1 MKITLLKLI
10 GAALLLS
17 SSLQAIAQKTDEV
30 APANV
35 PDPVTAAINQY
46 LQALQLADATQSA
59 TAAKNVLGGSLLEE
73 DGQTLRT
80 AVVRF
85 AFPKDRE
92 HVVNY
97 TVPAVVVKAL
107 KAEAQSDGDGSALV
121 KGTWYKVW
129 IGRKDGAA
137 DLAAPFTLILSGDN
151 AKICYAIGN
160 L

>member
-1 MKITLLKLI
+1 MKTALHYIICT
-10 GAALLLS
+10 ALLLGL
-17 SSLQAIAQKTDEV
+17 SLQVRAQKTDEV
-30 APANV
+30 APADV
-35 PDPVTAAINQY
+35 PAPVTAAINQY
-46 LQALQLADATQSA
+46 LQALQLADAAQSG
-59 TAAKNVLGGSLLEE
+59 TAAKSVLGGSLLEE
-73 DGQTLRT
+73 DGKTLRT

-107 KAEAQSDGDGSALV
+107 KAEAQSDGDGSALI